1 MIQESMQ
8 LYGAMTLIV
17 HRANGEVETVHKDNI
32 IVNVGFDFIA
42 DAIGKSVSRPNVMGF
57 IALGTGTTAA
67 AATQSAL
74 VTELDR
80 NAATYAHTA
89 GTKTFTF
96 TADFLAGDGTGA
108 ITEAGVFN
116 AASAGIMFD
125 RVVFPVVN
133 KGADDSLD
141 DMEFSVGI
149 SHDGPGQHVRGP
161 DPLDDPEKRALIVE
175 SVNSMSEAVLDYKN
189 LAHIKKIVSQ

>member
-1 MIQESMQ
+1 MIDESMQ
-8 LYGAMTLIV
+8 LHGAMTLILR
-17 HRANGEVETVHKDNI
+17 HASGEVETVHKDNL

-42 DAIGKSVSRPNVMGF
+42 DAIGKAASRPAVMGY

-80 NAATYAHTA
+80 NAATYTHTA
-89 GTKTFTF
+89 GTKTFAF
-96 TADFLAGDGTGA
+96 TADFPAGDATGA

-116 AASAGIMFD
+116 AVSAGIMLD

-133 KGADDSLD
+133 KGADDSLTAV
-141 DMEFSVGI
+141 FTFT
-149 SHDGPGQHVRGP
+149 
-161 DPLDDPEKRALIVE
+161 
-175 SVNSMSEAVLDYKN
+175 MS
-189 LAHIKKIVSQ
+189 

>member
-1 MIQESMQ
+1 MIQETMQ
-8 LYGAMTLIV
+8 LHGSLTLFV
-17 HRANGEVETVHKDNI
+17 LRASGESETVHQDNL

-42 DAIGKSVSRPNVMGF
+42 DAVGKSASRPGTMGY

-67 AATQSAL
+67 AATQSSL

-96 TADFLAGDGTGA
+96 TADFAAGDATGA

-133 KGADDSLD
+133 KGADDSLT
-141 DMEFSVGI
+141 SVFTFTM
-149 SHDGPGQHVRGP
+149 
-161 DPLDDPEKRALIVE
+161 L
-175 SVNSMSEAVLDYKN
+175 
-189 LAHIKKIVSQ
+189 

>member
-1 MIQESMQ
+1 MIDESMQ
-8 LYGAMTLIV
+8 LHGAMTLIV
-17 HRANGEVETVHKDNI
+17 SRANGDTETIYRDNL

-42 DAIGKSVSRPNVMGF
+42 DAIGKAASRPAVMGY

-96 TADFLAGDGTGA
+96 TADFPTGDGTGA

-116 AASAGIMFD
+116 AATAGIMLD

-133 KGADDSLD
+133 KGADDSLTAV
-141 DMEFSVGI
+141 FTFT
-149 SHDGPGQHVRGP
+149 
-161 DPLDDPEKRALIVE
+161 
-175 SVNSMSEAVLDYKN
+175 MS
-189 LAHIKKIVSQ
+189 

>member
-8 LYGAMTLIV
+8 LHGSVTLIV
-17 HRANGEVETVHKDNI
+17 NRANGECETVHKDNL

-42 DAIGKSVSRPNVMGF
+42 DAVGKAASRPGVMGY

-67 AATQSAL
+67 AATQAAL

-80 NAATYAHTA
+80 NAASYAHTA
-89 GTKTFTF
+89 GTRTFTF
-96 TADFLAGDGTGA
+96 TADFPAGDATGA

-116 AASAGIMFD
+116 AASAGLMFD

-133 KGADDSLD
+133 KGADDSLT
-141 DMEFSVGI
+141 SVFTFT
-149 SHDGPGQHVRGP
+149 
-161 DPLDDPEKRALIVE
+161 
-175 SVNSMSEAVLDYKN
+175 MS
-189 LAHIKKIVSQ
+189 

>member
-1 MIQESMQ
+1 MIDESMQ
-8 LYGAMTLIV
+8 LHGAMTLIV
-17 HRANGEVETVHKDNI
+17 SRANGNTETIYRDNL

-42 DAIGKSVSRPNVMGF
+42 DAIGKSASRPAVMGY

-96 TADFLAGDGTGA
+96 TTTFAAGVATGA
-108 ITEAGVFN
+108 LTEAGVFN
-116 AASAGIMFD
+116 AASAGIMID

-133 KGADDSLD
+133 KGADDTLTTVFTFTLS
-141 DMEFSVGI
+141 
-149 SHDGPGQHVRGP
+149 
-161 DPLDDPEKRALIVE
+161 
-175 SVNSMSEAVLDYKN
+175 
-189 LAHIKKIVSQ
+189 

>member
-8 LYGAMTLIV
+8 LHGAMTLIIS
-17 HRANGEVETVHKDNI
+17 RANGDTETVYKDNL

-42 DAIGKSVSRPNVMGF
+42 DAIGKSASRPSVMGY

-74 VTELDR
+74 VTEIDR

-96 TADFLAGDGTGA
+96 TADFLAGDATGA

-116 AASAGIMFD
+116 AATAGIMFD

-133 KGADDSLD
+133 KGADDSLTAV
-141 DMEFSVGI
+141 FTFT
-149 SHDGPGQHVRGP
+149 
-161 DPLDDPEKRALIVE
+161 
-175 SVNSMSEAVLDYKN
+175 MS
-189 LAHIKKIVSQ
+189 

>member
-1 MIQESMQ
+1 MIDESMQ
-8 LYGAMTLIV
+8 LHGAMTLIV
-17 HRANGEVETVHKDNI
+17 SRVNGDTETIYRDNL

-42 DAIGKSVSRPNVMGF
+42 DAIGKAASRPAVMGY

-67 AATQSAL
+67 ASTQSAL

-96 TADFLAGDGTGA
+96 TADFPAGDGTGA

-116 AASAGIMFD
+116 AATAGIMLD

-133 KGADDSLD
+133 KGVDDSLTAV
-141 DMEFSVGI
+141 FTFT
-149 SHDGPGQHVRGP
+149 
-161 DPLDDPEKRALIVE
+161 
-175 SVNSMSEAVLDYKN
+175 MS
-189 LAHIKKIVSQ
+189 

>member
-1 MIQESMQ
+1 MIQESMK
-8 LYGAMTLIV
+8 LHGAITLMLKK
-17 HRANGEVETVHKDNI
+17 ANGEVETVHKDNI

-42 DAIGKSVSRPNVMGF
+42 DAIGKAASRPGVMGF

-67 AATQSAL
+67 AAGQTAL

-96 TADFLAGDGTGA
+96 TAGFAAGDATGA

-116 AASAGIMFD
+116 ASSSGIMLD

-133 KGADDSLD
+133 KGADDSLTAV
-141 DMEFSVGI
+141 FTFT
-149 SHDGPGQHVRGP
+149 
-161 DPLDDPEKRALIVE
+161 
-175 SVNSMSEAVLDYKN
+175 MS
-189 LAHIKKIVSQ
+189 